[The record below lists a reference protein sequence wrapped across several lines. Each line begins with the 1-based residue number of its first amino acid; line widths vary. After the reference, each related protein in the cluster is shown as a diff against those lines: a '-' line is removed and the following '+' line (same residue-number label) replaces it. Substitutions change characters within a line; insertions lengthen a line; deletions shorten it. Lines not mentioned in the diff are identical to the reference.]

1 MDYGLMKQ
9 AREKSFDS
17 QAEGWQDTHG
27 IWESSAWLWCA
38 GWELNADSIGWGLSQ
53 EAGAVILCEW
63 GYNTRRAH
71 VLGKVEMDFIY
82 TSIYVSGLE

>member
-38 GWELNADSIGWGLSQ
+38 GWELNAESIG
-53 EAGAVILCEW
+53 
-63 GYNTRRAH
+63 
-71 VLGKVEMDFIY
+71 
-82 TSIYVSGLE
+82 